1 MKIRE
6 AKIEDAAQVIDV
18 MKDAEASGFMLFS
31 PGERKM
37 APEQMGKLIEM
48 LQSKAKS
55 AIFVSQ
61 HEDRVVGYFIIQGD
75 QPSRISHRAYIV
87 IGIHSNYRGKG
98 IGKALFLH
106 AEEWAREQGIHRLEL
121 TVIKHNEAAF
131 NLYKKMGYEV
141 EGTKRDSL
149 LVDGKYV
156 DEYYMAKLI

>member
-1 MKIRE
+1 MIIRE
-6 AKIEDAAQVIDV
+6 AKIEDAAHMAKV

-48 LQSKAKS
+48 LKSKVKS
-55 AIFVSQ
+55 AIFVAQ
-61 HEDRVVGYFIIQGD
+61 HDDEVVGYLIVQGD
-75 QPSRISHRAYIV
+75 QPSRIAHRAYIV
-87 IGIHSNYRGKG
+87 IGIVSSFRGKG
-98 IGKALFLH
+98 IGKALFQH
-106 AEEWAREQGIHRLEL
+106 AEEWAKGQGIHRLEL

-149 LVDGKYV
+149 LVDGSYV